1 MTAVAMTPAVTRPAF
16 GSTLAGT
23 GRLVR
28 FILRRDRVRLS
39 VWTLS
44 VVAFYA
50 YFAVA
55 LDAMGPDALAGRAL
69 VMETPAG
76 VVMGGPGYGI
86 DDYTVGVAIAN
97 EGITWMVLALGI
109 MSVLHVVRHTRAE
122 EESSRSE
129 LVRAAPV
136 GRHAPAVA
144 ATITLL
150 VVNAVIAVVS
160 ALALYGAS
168 GRTLPLVD
176 SFGLTVGSGLAA
188 MVFGAVAVVACQ
200 ITEHG
205 RGATGIGL
213 AAYGLAL
220 VLRSAG
226 DLQERHGSLLSWFSP
241 IGWAQQ
247 MRAFVD
253 LRWWPTALSVVAT
266 LLLLALAAFLASRR
280 DFGGGL
286 VATRGGRAEAPA
298 VLRSPLALVWRQ
310 QRSAFGWTGLGM
322 ALMWYA
328 SGTLLPEIL
337 EMGTSGAADNEMF
350 RAVFG
355 GTDPAVF
362 RDGFLAAMML
372 FAALAC
378 AAYAIVLSGRAKGE
392 ETAGRAEVLLALS
405 VSRSRWFG
413 AHLVVVGLSTV
424 ALMAVSVYAMWLGA
438 VQVGMAEPGL
448 AAYTDVFWTYSV
460 ALLVYLG
467 LAAILY
473 AWVPR
478 FASGAWLLLVYSFV
492 VGMFGAVLDL
502 PAGAEAV
509 SPLEWLPEGFGAA
522 PEAARMIA
530 LAAVAALLLVLALV
544 GFRRRDLESS

>member
-1 MTAVAMTPAVTRPAF
+1 MTAVAAVSAVPRTSF
-16 GSTLAGT
+16 GSTLTGT

-28 FILRRDRVRLS
+28 FMLRRDRVRLS

-55 LDAMGPDALAGRAL
+55 LDAMGPQALAARAL

-76 VVMGGPGYGI
+76 IVMGGPGYGI
-86 DDYTVGVAIAN
+86 EDYTVGVAIAN
-97 EGITWMVLALGI
+97 EGITWVVLALGI

-122 EESSRSE
+122 EESGRSE

-144 ATITLL
+144 AIITLF
-150 VVNAVIAVVS
+150 VVNAIIAVAS

-168 GRTLPLVD
+168 GESMPLAD

-200 ITEHG
+200 VSEHS

-226 DLQERHGSLLSWFSP
+226 DIQERHGSLLSWFSP

-253 LRWWPTALSVVAT
+253 LRWWPAALSVVAIV
-266 LLLLALAAFLASRR
+266 LLLALAASLASRR

-286 VATRGGRAEAPA
+286 VATRGGRPQARAG
-298 VLRSPLALVWRQ
+298 LRSPVALVWRQ
-310 QRSAFGWTGLGM
+310 QRSAFAWTALGM
-322 ALMWYA
+322 GLMWYA

-337 EMGTSGAADNEMF
+337 EMGVSGAADNEMF
-350 RAVFG
+350 QAVFG
-355 GTDPAVF
+355 GSDPSVF
-362 RDGFLAAMML
+362 RDGFLGAMML

-378 AAYAIVLSGRAKGE
+378 AAYAIVMAGRARAE
-392 ETAGRAEVLLALS
+392 EVAGRAEVVLALS
-405 VSRSRWFG
+405 VSRTRWLG
-413 AHLVVVGLSTV
+413 AHLAVVGLSTV
-424 ALMAVSVYAMWLGA
+424 ALVAVSVYAMWAGA
-438 VQVGMAEPGL
+438 VQVGMDEPGL

-460 ALLVYLG
+460 ALLVFLG
-467 LAAILY
+467 LSAALY

-478 FASGAWLLLVYSFV
+478 LTSAAWLLLVYTFV
-492 VGMFGAVLDL
+492 VGMFGAIFDL
-502 PAGAEAV
+502 PEGAEAI
-509 SPLEWLPEGFGAA
+509 SPFYWLPAGFGAA
-522 PEAARMIA
+522 PEAANMVG
-530 LAAVAALLLVLALV
+530 LAAVTAALLALAFV
-544 GFRRRDLESS
+544 GFRQRDLQSS

>member
-1 MTAVAMTPAVTRPAF
+1 M
-16 GSTLAGT
+16 
-23 GRLVR
+23 
-28 FILRRDRVRLS
+28 LRRDRVRLS

-55 LDAMGPDALAGRAL
+55 LDAMGPQALAARAL

-76 VVMGGPGYGI
+76 IVMGGPGYGI
-86 DDYTVGVAIAN
+86 ENYTVGVAIAN

-144 ATITLL
+144 AIITLF
-150 VVNAVIAVVS
+150 VVNAVIAIAS

-168 GRTLPLVD
+168 GESMPLAD

-226 DLQERHGSLLSWFSP
+226 DIQERHGSLLSWLSP

-253 LRWWPTALSVVAT
+253 LRWWPAALSVVAILV
-266 LLLLALAAFLASRR
+266 LLSLGAFLASRR

-286 VATRGGRAEAPA
+286 VATRGGRADASA
-298 VLRSPLALVWRQ
+298 SLRSPLALVWRQ
-310 QRSAFGWTGLGM
+310 QRSAFGWTALGM

-337 EMGTSGAADNEMF
+337 EMGVSGAADNEMF
-350 RAVFG
+350 QAVFG

-362 RDGFLAAMML
+362 RDGFLSAMML

-378 AAYAIVLSGRAKGE
+378 AAYAIVMSGRARAE
-392 ETAGRAEVLLALS
+392 EAAGRAEVLLALA

-424 ALMAVSVYAMWLGA
+424 VLMAVSVYAMWAGA
-438 VQVGMAEPGL
+438 VQVGMDEPGL

-467 LAAILY
+467 LAAALY

-478 FASGAWLLLVYSFV
+478 LASAAWLLLVYSFV
-492 VGMFGAVLDL
+492 VGMFGAVFDL

-509 SPLEWLPEGFGAA
+509 SPLDWLPAGFGAA
-522 PEAARMIA
+522 PEAANMA
-530 LAAVAALLLVLALV
+530 GLGAAVVALLTLAFV
-544 GFRRRDLESS
+544 GFRRRDLQSS